1 MTVPAPGPAAE
12 LAGEPDTG
20 AAPLLSV
27 CILARDE
34 EENLPRCIAA
44 ARVLADEIV
53 VYDTGSVDATAA
65 VARELGAVVVEA
77 RWPGD
82 FATARNAA
90 LAHCRG
96 AWVLSLDADEEL
108 RCPDPERARRSLRDV
123 SPEHRALQVSID
135 NATGV
140 GLGAGYA
147 NVADKL
153 FRPDRCRWRGRL
165 HEQLVDAASGELVSS
180 AYVSWL
186 RIAHHGYLA
195 DTLTARHKAERNLAL
210 ARAEVADPSFGDQG
224 IALVLLGRALW
235 AAGQAE
241 QALDP
246 LLEGASATRNATAR
260 RQALTAAT
268 RISLRLGR
276 VDDAR
281 EIVGHLRL
289 SCDRTVLPDVLAAGV
304 HLAAHEPASAL
315 ALLARVTAV
324 TRDDDGYEHGPATVA
339 PWTAEALVA
348 LGRPGE
354 AADLLLGLL
363 RLDHALDAE
372 LDLVVEALERAGRD
386 LCELADAVPAEL
398 VAPITAAALRLEPD
412 RGELVLR
419 ALWRHERGGPRSV
432 AVLAGAA
439 LLARLLPAPQAVE
452 WSQLLRAH
460 GLGELCPLVALAD
473 DETAP
478 RPRRLAAARAAS
490 ELGET
495 SMRDACVRLSSDS
508 TPHVTPAPV
517 GKSPP
522 HVSIVIDA
530 RRGAA
535 ALLACLE
542 ALATT
547 LAEAE
552 QSQHDSPCEV
562 EVVAIDPGSRDG
574 SAHVLDSI
582 VGDVA
587 VVRFA
592 DDPGT
597 ARARNA
603 GAVVSRGEILVFLDA
618 AATPQPGWLQPLLAR
633 LRDHPRR
640 GAVSACLAGPDH
652 SPLRTSATVR
662 ISSGDARPAHGLAR
676 RSWTALRASRV
687 ALDWSAPVDLRPGPA
702 VPTAHALAVRRG
714 AFLDVG
720 GFDEG
725 YCDLAEDLDLVMAL
739 RARGHEVGFEEGS
752 LVVLDRAIDPTAI
765 PFGIA
770 GEPDRPFAELVGW
783 RWSARDNH
791 DRFAARWAATLR
803 TDAPQAVRSR

>member
-260 RQALTAAT
+260 RQALTAAA

-363 RLDHALDAE
+363 QLDHVLARARGARPLRACGRG
-372 LDLVVEALERAGRD
+372 ARRAGR
-386 LCELADAVPAEL
+386 AHHSSS
-398 VAPITAAALRLEPD
+398 AAS
-412 RGELVLR
+412 R
-419 ALWRHERGGPRSV
+419 ARPRR
-432 AVLAGAA
+432 AG
-439 LLARLLPAPQAVE
+439 
-452 WSQLLRAH
+452 
-460 GLGELCPLVALAD
+460 
-473 DETAP
+473 AP
-478 RPRRLAAARAAS
+478 RPLASRAGRAAVGRRPRRRRAARS
-490 ELGET
+490 
-495 SMRDACVRLSSDS
+495 
-508 TPHVTPAPV
+508 
-517 GKSPP
+517 SPP
-522 HVSIVIDA
+522 RAPGGRVVTAATGTRSRRIVPSCRACRRRDGAATAPPRCGPRRVGAWRDEHA
-530 RRGAA
+530 RRVRP
-535 ALLACLE
+535 
-542 ALATT
+542 T
-547 LAEAE
+547 L
-552 QSQHDSPCEV
+552 Q
-562 EVVAIDPGSRDG
+562 
-574 SAHVLDSI
+574 
-582 VGDVA
+582 
-587 VVRFA
+587 
-592 DDPGT
+592 
-597 ARARNA
+597 
-603 GAVVSRGEILVFLDA
+603 
-618 AATPQPGWLQPLLAR
+618 
-633 LRDHPRR
+633 
-640 GAVSACLAGPDH
+640 
-652 SPLRTSATVR
+652 
-662 ISSGDARPAHGLAR
+662 
-676 RSWTALRASRV
+676 
-687 ALDWSAPVDLRPGPA
+687 
-702 VPTAHALAVRRG
+702 
-714 AFLDVG
+714 
-720 GFDEG
+720 
-725 YCDLAEDLDLVMAL
+725 
-739 RARGHEVGFEEGS
+739 
-752 LVVLDRAIDPTAI
+752 
-765 PFGIA
+765 
-770 GEPDRPFAELVGW
+770 
-783 RWSARDNH
+783 
-791 DRFAARWAATLR
+791 
-803 TDAPQAVRSR
+803 